1 MRGLDPRIHDEA
13 QIQNSCDPDRLR
25 GLMDCRVKPGNDSGE
40 ADGAAGSSGAKT
52 ALRAFPG
59 HAAERLMVRP
69 GLQARRRRFAPLPG
83 HDSKVTCLYL
93 SGSGMNSIS
102 SPGTLSKWPAFQS
115 ALACSM
121 RSLRDETKFHQM

>member
-40 ADGAAGSSGAKT
+40 ADGAS
-52 ALRAFPG
+52 RAFRREDG
-59 HAAERLMVRP
+59 ASRL
-69 GLQARRRRFAPLPG
+69 LPG